1 MSIAKLITLCKRL
14 INFIYIT
21 IDGPVF
27 KTFPKSVEADI
38 DTSVSLQCDVDGN
51 PIPDILWIHEPS
63 DRVRYYSFTSNW
75 KRKIIFLF
83 III

>member
-1 MSIAKLITLCKRL
+1 M

-21 IDGPVF
+21 IDGPMF

-51 PIPDILWIHEPS
+51 PIPDISWYHEPS
-63 DRVRYYSFTSNW
+63 DRVCYNSFYKQLDKKENS
-75 KRKIIFLF
+75 FF
-83 III
+83 SSIII